1 MLRLDK
7 SKIYVIAIITT
18 LLLTGIGYAFLSSEL
33 SLNGSVSVK
42 KHEIEPDPTP
52 DPEEDYVCKRA
63 TTLHEEPCD
72 RTDAMGCKAVA
83 EDSTTITYGSL
94 GTEGT
99 LTPGD
104 AFDCDV
110 NKDGEY
116 NSETERFYYVSDLD
130 TDNNYGV
137 LAYYNNVSGGEPNNT
152 AKYAYDSSNNPRV
165 NGPITLLPQLPTT
178 EQWKNVSLKSTTRK
192 IKDEQGTEYI
202 DFSYEGYAA
211 RLLTIQEANS
221 ACGVTLNNV
230 IGELDTCRYLM
241 ENTKYRISSGG
252 RVEYWV
258 ETLSSTISN
267 NTWVLG
273 GEKRRMWQSRANN
286 VDPGVR
292 PVIEVPKSKIKY

>member
-192 IKDEQGTEYI
+192 IKDEH
-202 DFSYEGYAA
+202 
-211 RLLTIQEANS
+211 
-221 ACGVTLNNV
+221 
-230 IGELDTCRYLM
+230 
-241 ENTKYRISSGG
+241 
-252 RVEYWV
+252 
-258 ETLSSTISN
+258 
-267 NTWVLG
+267 
-273 GEKRRMWQSRANN
+273 
-286 VDPGVR
+286 
-292 PVIEVPKSKIKY
+292 